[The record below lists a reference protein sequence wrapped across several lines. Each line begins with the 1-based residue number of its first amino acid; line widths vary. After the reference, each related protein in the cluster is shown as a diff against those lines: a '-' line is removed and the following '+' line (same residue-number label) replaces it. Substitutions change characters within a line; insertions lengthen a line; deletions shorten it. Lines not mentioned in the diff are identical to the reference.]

1 MSEEG
6 GSEDGSSEKA
16 APGPLSAFGN
26 YVGSW
31 LGMASVPEGEQ
42 LAAAPIATAVQYSL
56 TVRYTRDTRPAR
68 APEENCARPTY
79 SMSFNSLTVF
89 IHLRWQSVNSLG
101 YWRAQ
106 GIL

>member
-42 LAAAPIATAVQYSL
+42 LAAAPIATAVQ
-56 TVRYTRDTRPAR
+56 
-68 APEENCARPTY
+68 
-79 SMSFNSLTVF
+79 
-89 IHLRWQSVNSLG
+89 
-101 YWRAQ
+101 
-106 GIL
+106 